1 MFSYYRSQSSMSEGE
16 RALISDL
23 KDTDSNPGSAHL
35 IFNGSGLSF
44 LSYKVGMPFLQSFY
58 RD

>member
-1 MFSYYRSQSSMSEGE
+1 MSEEE
-16 RALISDL
+16 RALILDL

-35 IFNGSGLSF
+35 ILNVSGLSF